1 MAGEIKI
8 TGVQVKSLE
17 KSRKLSKAIE
27 IIEEECGIRKVLIT
41 FDHFF
46 VCPWINLSKL
56 KNTPMEKLIQGLLR
70 RVRT

>member
-27 IIEEECGIRKVLIT
+27 IIKEECGIRKVLIT

-46 VCPWINLSKL
+46 VCPSIK
-56 KNTPMEKLIQGLLR
+56 KAI
-70 RVRT
+70 